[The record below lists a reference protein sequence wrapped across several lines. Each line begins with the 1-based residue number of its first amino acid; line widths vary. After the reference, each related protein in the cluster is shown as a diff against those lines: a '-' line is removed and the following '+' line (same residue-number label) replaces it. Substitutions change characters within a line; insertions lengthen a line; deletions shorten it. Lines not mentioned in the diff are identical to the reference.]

1 MRKARKIQ
9 LTIKADSGADGY
21 LPNWSVYE
29 GIREVIQ
36 NAKDAE
42 TQFNA
47 PMSVEFY
54 KGNKGRQTLRITN
67 EGCNLDKEALLF
79 GHTTKFANNE
89 TIGQYGEGLK
99 LGLLVL
105 VRAGVTVKIFTG
117 NDNDGSGEIWI
128 PTIEKSET
136 FNANVL
142 TIHVKDAKY
151 RKRVRVE
158 IEGLSESEWLG
169 MKNKFLF
176 LPGNNKGDY
185 VKTKKGELLKDE
197 KYKGQIYV
205 KGIWVETRNTD
216 YGYNF
221 FDADL
226 DRDRKMVDWYSFDVN
241 VSKILDEATIAGG
254 FDSKNLFNML
264 QTASKDVN
272 GFCVASYLIESA
284 EAIKGE
290 FISKY
295 GENAIPLEN
304 NEQVAALGHLTSAKG
319 IIVPRVLREVLK
331 KSFGDFEEIKKKFET
346 ETSVVYTL
354 DDLNEEEI
362 ANYQWAVG
370 ALNLGLEQMDKE
382 KLGLY
387 SASICDFNSDSIL
400 GQHQGN
406 MIRISRKILDNRTLT
421 LRVLIHEY
429 AHEFGGDGE
438 KEHVSN
444 IEKTWQHIMAALT
457 DNICV

>member
-21 LPNWSVYE
+21 LPTWSIYE
-29 GIREVIQ
+29 GVREVIQ

-42 TQFNA
+42 TQFDA

-54 KGNKGRQTLRITN
+54 KGNTGRQTLRITN

-79 GHTTKFANNE
+79 GHTTKFGNRE

-117 NDNDGSGEIWI
+117 NDNDGTGEVWI
-128 PTIEKSET
+128 PTIERSDT

-158 IEGLSESEWLG
+158 IEGLSEDEWNG
-169 MKNKFLF
+169 MKDKFLF
-176 LPGNNKGDY
+176 LPGNSKGDY
-185 VKTKKGELLKDE
+185 VKTRKGELLKDE

-205 KGIWVETRNTD
+205 KGIWVESRDTD

-221 FDADL
+221 FDAEL
-226 DRDRKMVDWYSFDVN
+226 DRDRKMVDWYSFDTN
-241 VSKILDEATIAGG
+241 VGRILDEATSSGEFA
-254 FDSKNLFNML
+254 SKDLFNML
-264 QTASKDVN
+264 HTDSKDTS
-272 GFCVASYLIESA
+272 GFCVHTYLTESV
-284 EAIKGE
+284 EAIKNE
-290 FISKY
+290 FIAKY
-295 GENAIPLEN
+295 GEDAIPLEN
-304 NEQVAALGHLTSAKG
+304 NEQVSVLGHLTGSKG
-319 IIVPRVLREVLK
+319 IVVPKALREVLK
-331 KSFGDFEEIKKKFET
+331 KSFGDFEEIKQKLESET
-346 ETSVVYTL
+346 TIVYTL
-354 DDLNEEEI
+354 DELEENEKE
-362 ANYQWAVG
+362 NYTWAVG
-370 ALNLGLEQMDKE
+370 ALNMGLKEMGKE

-387 SASICDFNSDSIL
+387 SASVCDFNSKSIL

-406 MIRISRKILDNRTLT
+406 MIRIARSILNNRTLT

-438 KEHVSN
+438 KSHISS
-444 IEKTWQHIMAALT
+444 IEKIWQHIMSALT
-457 DNICV
+457 DSVLF